1 MLREMNLKVEDAI
14 EQAESVGGAASWA
27 ILRRPWT
34 IAVDRI
40 VGWLVEPL
48 ACLLIVIDVI
58 VLAAGVFFRYVLHAA
73 LIWSDELALILF
85 LWFSMFGAVAAMRRG
100 THMRLSLVAQKAGP
114 EKAKWFDAIA
124 SVVVALFCL
133 EMIVAS
139 KQVFIVELNQLTP
152 ALMLPRSWLVAP
164 VIIAMALLLVLAI
177 VRLIDSDP
185 KIVGVVLASA
195 IALSLIAFL
204 GRGVFTGLGNF
215 NLIVFFVVLVGAL
228 VAIGVPIAFCFGFAT
243 LSFLALT
250 TTIPLPVVVERMDGG
265 ISNEVL
271 IAVPL
276 FVLLGGFMTG
286 AGIGA
291 RLVQAIAGVV
301 GHLRG
306 GLNVVLIF
314 AMYLVSGISGSKTAD
329 MAAIAPVLFPE
340 MRRRGIPRG
349 ELVAL
354 LNASVSMSETIPPAL
369 ILIIV
374 GSVTGVS
381 IASLFTAGL
390 MPAAVAAVF
399 LLVVTLLRA
408 RNDRV
413 ELAPRPRFGL
423 VLKYF
428 WIAIPSFVLP
438 FLIRFLVLGGIATAT
453 EVSAAGIV
461 YTIFVGVLVYREL
474 NWRRMYS
481 ALRETVV
488 LTGAI
493 MLIIA
498 TATAMTWAL
507 TQSGFAD
514 QLAGAIARAPGG
526 AGMFLA
532 LSCVLFIV
540 LGSALEGIPAIVL
553 FGPILYPLAKANG
566 IDEVQYAIVSI
577 LAMGI
582 GLHSPP
588 VGIGYYIACTIGKAP
603 PDEAMTRT
611 WPNMAPI
618 LLALIF
624 VAAIPWL
631 TLGFLPKTH

>member
-1 MLREMNLKVEDAI
+1 MDEAEPDVEELI
-14 EQAESVGGAASWA
+14 EQAESAGGAPPLGT
-27 ILRRPWT
+27 LRRGWT
-34 IAVDRI
+34 IAIDRFI
-40 VGWLVEPL
+40 GWLVEPI
-48 ACLLIVIDVI
+48 AAILIAIDVVI
-58 VLAAGVFFRYVLHAA
+58 LGGSVFFRYVMHNA
-73 LIWSDELALILF
+73 LVWSDELALILF
-85 LWFSMFGAVAAMRRG
+85 LWFAMFGAVSAMRRG
-100 THMRLSLVAQKAGP
+100 THMRLSIVARKAGP
-114 EKAKWFDAIA
+114 SRRKWFDAIA
-124 SVVVALFCL
+124 STAVALFCL

-139 KQVFIVELNQLTP
+139 KPVLLIEMTDLTP
-152 ALMLPRSWLVAP
+152 ALMIPRAWMVAP
-164 VIIAMALLLVLAI
+164 IVVAMVLILVLAI
-177 VRLIDSDP
+177 LRLIDSDP
-185 KIVGVVLASA
+185 KVVGAVLACS
-195 IALSLIAFL
+195 IGLILIAYA
-204 GRGVFTGLGNF
+204 GRGALATLGNV
-215 NLIVFFVVLVGAL
+215 NLILFFVVFVGAL
-228 VAIGVPIAFCFGFAT
+228 VAIGVPIAFCFGVGT

-250 TTIPLPVVVERMDGG
+250 TTVPLPVVINRMDGG
-265 ISNEVL
+265 ISNDVL

-276 FVLLGGFMTG
+276 FVLLGSLMTG
-286 AGIGA
+286 AGIGV
-291 RLVQAIAGVV
+291 RLVQAIASVV

-329 MAAIAPVLFPE
+329 MAAVAPVLFPE
-340 MRRRGIPRG
+340 MRRRGIPLG

-374 GSVTGVS
+374 GSVAGLS
-381 IASLFTAGL
+381 IGALFTAGL

-408 RNDRV
+408 RNDRA
-413 ELAPRPRFGL
+413 ELAERPQLGRI
-423 VLKYF
+423 LKYF
-428 WIAIPSFVLP
+428 WIAIPGFALP
-438 FLIRFLVLGGIATAT
+438 FLIRFLVLDGVATAT
-453 EVSAAGIV
+453 EVSTIGIV
-461 YTIFVGVLVYREL
+461 YTLLVGAFVYREL
-474 NWRRMYS
+474 TWRRVYS
-481 ALRETVV
+481 ALRETAP

-514 QLAGAIARAPGG
+514 QLASAVDKAPGG
-526 AGMFLA
+526 TAMFWI
-532 LSCVLFIV
+532 LSCLLFMI

-553 FGPILYPLAKANG
+553 FGPVLFPIAKAHG
-566 IDEVQYAIVSI
+566 IDEIQYAIVSI

-588 VGIGYYIACTIGKAP
+588 IGIGYYIACTIGKAS

-618 LLALIF
+618 VLALIF

-631 TLGFLPKTH
+631 TLGFLPKAH

>member
-1 MLREMNLKVEDAI
+1 MREADLNVEDVI
-14 EQAESVGGAASWA
+14 EQAESAGGAVSWGR
-27 ILRRPWT
+27 LRRPWT
-34 IAVDRI
+34 IAVDQM

-48 ACLLIVIDVI
+48 ACILIVIDVVI
-58 VLAAGVFFRYVLHAA
+58 LAGSVFFRYVLHDA
-73 LIWSDELALILF
+73 LVWSDELALILF
-85 LWFSMFGAVAAMRRG
+85 LWLSMFGAVAAMRRG
-100 THMRLSLVAQKAGP
+100 THMRLSIIAQKSGP
-114 EKAKWFDAIA
+114 AKTEWFDAIS

-139 KQVFIVELNQLTP
+139 KQVFLIELNQLTS
-152 ALMLPRSWLVAP
+152 ALMIPRSWLIAP
-164 VIIAMALLLVLAI
+164 IIIAMALLLVLAI
-177 VRLIDSDP
+177 LRLIDSDP
-185 KIVGVVLASA
+185 KVVGIVLGCS
-195 IALSLIAFL
+195 IALILIAYS
-204 GRGVFTGLGNF
+204 GRGVFTGLGNL
-215 NLIVFFVVLVGAL
+215 NLILFFVVFVGAL
-228 VAIGVPIAFCFGFAT
+228 VAIGVPIAFCFGLGT

-250 TTIPLPVVVERMDGG
+250 TTIPLPVVINRMEGG

-276 FVLLGGFMTG
+276 FVLLGGLMTG
-286 AGIGA
+286 AGIGV
-291 RLVQAIAGVV
+291 RLVQAIASVV

-329 MAAIAPVLFPE
+329 MAAVAPVLFPE
-340 MRRRGIPRG
+340 MQRRGIPRG

-381 IASLFTAGL
+381 IAALFTAGL
-390 MPAAVAAVF
+390 VPAAVAAVF

-413 ELAPRPRFGL
+413 ELAPRPQLTRII
-423 VLKYF
+423 KYF
-428 WIAIPSFVLP
+428 WIAIPSLALP
-438 FLIRFLVLGGIATAT
+438 FLIRFLVLGGVATAT
-453 EVSAAGIV
+453 EVSTVGIV
-461 YTIFVGVLVYREL
+461 YTLLVGVLIYREL
-474 NWRRMYS
+474 TWRRIYS
-481 ALRETVV
+481 ALRETVA

-514 QLAGAIARAPGG
+514 QLAGAVARAPGG
-526 AGMFLA
+526 AAMFLA
-532 LSCVLFIV
+532 LSCLLFIV

-553 FGPILYPLAKANG
+553 FGPLLFPMAKANG

-588 VGIGYYIACTIGKAP
+588 VGIGYYIACTIGRAS

-631 TLGFLPKTH
+631 TLGFLPKAR